1 MSVTRYP
8 LLLCLLGSLTA
19 CHSSTKSEQQANTSS
34 SNQME
39 AIYPHQAESEVP
51 INSQIR
57 LHLPNRLTGIKLAA
71 NAFRLTLTGTQG
83 EPLPLQVSKESA
95 DTLLL
100 TPEQPLAPASRYRL
114 QYGSGKKAWQL
125 DFTTEQRSDYPVKLP
140 SPQGD
145 YGVGE
150 LPAILFSRSIT
161 PSTEGEAD
169 TRPIDMQIWYP
180 VGKIFHGQ
188 RAPYLDKEIA
198 TLGEQGGLTTLSLN
212 DVVRTNARLGEQ
224 GECAQPHPLILFS
237 PGYGELSQFY
247 RTIIEPLVARG
258 YVVAG
263 INHAYTSMVTRS
275 GNGDMES
282 TDPIPSD
289 LPADELQAWLQ
300 NKLDAN
306 VADLDSAIARIALE
320 SSADTLIKG
329 CVDLQHIG
337 LLGHSFGGATA
348 LEALVTREHYLAA
361 VNLDGD
367 LFGKHNTTPSNRAV
381 LQIQMDMSTLNE
393 PGVRDNSIGER
404 DQTLTGEHH
413 WLEVAKSD
421 HLDFSDLHWYQE
433 YLQGPLALPP
443 STMDAAQMVEIE
455 ARWLGTFFDRTL
467 KGESVT
473 LEDLPLDGVRILP

>member
-1 MSVTRYP
+1 MSAIKYS
-8 LLLCLLGSLTA
+8 LLFCLLSGLA
-19 CHSSTKSEQQANTSS
+19 GCHSSTRNDQLANSS
-34 SNQME
+34 TYGNIE
-39 AIYPHQAESEVP
+39 ALFPHQAESEVP
-51 INSQIR
+51 VNSQIR
-57 LHLPNRLTGIKLAA
+57 LHLPAHQASTKLAN
-71 NAFRLTLTGTQG
+71 NAFRLTLQATP
-83 EPLPLQVSKESA
+83 EVLLPLQVSDDGE
-95 DTLLL
+95 DTLL
-100 TPEQPLAPASRYRL
+100 TPEQPLAPGSRYLL
-114 QYGSGKKAWQL
+114 QYGSGNNAWKL

-140 SPQGD
+140 QPAGD

-161 PSTEGEAD
+161 PNAEGQSD

-188 RAPYLDKEIA
+188 RAPYLDQEIA
-198 TLGEQGGLTTLSLN
+198 SLGEQSGLTTLSLN
-212 DVVRTNARLGEQ
+212 EVVRTNARLGEQ
-224 GECAQPHPLILFS
+224 GECARPHPLILFS

-263 INHAYTSMVTRS
+263 INHASTSMVTRS

-289 LPADELQAWLQ
+289 LPAEELQAWLQ

-306 VADLDSAIARIALE
+306 VADLDSAIERIALE

-348 LEALVTREHYLAA
+348 MEALVTRNHYLAA

-367 LFGKHNTTPSNRAV
+367 LMGKHHTTASNLAV
-381 LQIQMDMSTLNE
+381 LQMQSTL
-393 PGVRDNSIGER
+393 GTHDNSLRER
-404 DQTLTGEHH
+404 DATLTGEHH

-433 YLQGPLALPP
+433 YLQGPLALP
-443 STMDAAQMVEIE
+443 SSSMDPAQMVEIE
-455 ARWLGTFFDRTL
+455 TLWLGTFFDHTL

-473 LEDLPLDGVRILP
+473 LEDLSLDGVRILP

>member
-1 MSVTRYP
+1 MSTKGYS
-8 LLLCLLGSLTA
+8 LLICLLSGLTA
-19 CHSSTKSEQQANTSS
+19 CNSDNHSSTHGTL
-34 SNQME
+34 E
-39 AIYPHQAESEVP
+39 ALYPHQAESEVP
-51 INSQIR
+51 VNSQIR
-57 LHLPNRLTGIKLAA
+57 LHLPKHLTSTRFA
-71 NAFRLTLTGTQG
+71 NSAFRLTRQTIPE

-100 TPEQPLAPASRYRL
+100 TPEQPLAQASRYRL
-114 QYGSGKKAWQL
+114 QYGSGNKAWHL
-125 DFTTEQRSDYPVKLP
+125 EFTTEQRSDYPVTLP
-140 SPQGD
+140 LPQGD

-169 TRPIDMQIWYP
+169 TRPLDMQIWYP
-180 VGKIFHGQ
+180 VGKIFHGP
-188 RAPYLDKEIA
+188 RAPYLDAEIA
-198 TLGEQGGLTTLSLN
+198 DLGEQSGLTSVSLN
-212 DVVRTNARLGEQ
+212 AVVRTNARLGEQ
-224 GECAQPHPLILFS
+224 GECAKPHPLILFS

-263 INHAYTSMVTRS
+263 INHAATSGVTRS
-275 GNGDMES
+275 GDGEL
-282 TDPIPSD
+282 TLAEAIPFD
-289 LPADELQAWLQ
+289 LPAAELQAWHQ
-300 NKLDAN
+300 KKIDDN
-306 VADLDSAIARIALE
+306 VEDLDSAIARIALE

-348 LEALVTREHYLAA
+348 LEALVTREHYLAG

-381 LQIQMDMSTLNE
+381 LQMQMDISTLNE

-413 WLEVAKSD
+413 WLEVAQSN
-421 HLDFSDLHWYQE
+421 HMDFSDHPWYLE
-433 YLQGPLALPP
+433 YLQAEMALPP
-443 STMDAAQMVEIE
+443 GSLDPAQMVEIE
-455 ARWLGTFFDRTL
+455 TRWLGAFFDRTL

-473 LEDLPLDGVRILP
+473 LEELPLDGVRLLP

>member
-8 LLLCLLGSLTA
+8 LLLCLLGGMA
-19 CHSSTKSEQQANTSS
+19 GCHSSTENNQQAKAATSGDV
-34 SNQME
+34 E
-39 AIYPHQAESEVP
+39 AIFPHQAESEVP

-57 LHLPNRLTGIKLAA
+57 LRLPTRMASIKIDSD
-71 NAFRLTLTGTQG
+71 AFRLALQAVPG
-83 EPLPLQVSKESA
+83 ESLPLKISKESA

-100 TPEQPLAPASRYRL
+100 TPAQPLATASRYRL
-114 QYGSGKKAWQL
+114 QYGSGNNAWQL
-125 DFTTEQRSDYPVKLP
+125 DFTTEQRSDYQVKLP
-140 SPQGD
+140 PPQGD

-161 PSTEGEAD
+161 PTTEDQTD

-180 VGKIFHGQ
+180 VGKIFHGP
-188 RAPYLDKEIA
+188 RAPYLDEEIA

-212 DVVRTNARLGEQ
+212 KLVRTNARLGEQ
-224 GECAQPHPLILFS
+224 GECATPHPLILFS

-247 RTIIEPLVARG
+247 RVIIEPLVARG

-263 INHAYTSMVTRS
+263 INHAFTSMVTRS

-282 TDPIPSD
+282 ADPIPSD
-289 LPADELQAWLQ
+289 LPAAELQAWLQ

-348 LEALVTREHYLAA
+348 MEALVTRDHYLAA
-361 VNLDGD
+361 ANLDGD
-367 LFGKHNTTPSNRAV
+367 LMGKHHTTSSNLAV
-381 LQIQMDMSTLNE
+381 LQMQSALGTH
-393 PGVRDNSIGER
+393 DNSLRER
-404 DQTLTGEHH
+404 NETLSGEHH
-413 WLEVAKSD
+413 WLEVAQSD

-433 YLQGPLALPP
+433 YLQGPLALSP
-443 STMDAAQMVEIE
+443 SAMDPAQMVEIE
-455 ARWLGTFFDRTL
+455 TRWLGTFFDRSL
-467 KGESVT
+467 KGASVA
-473 LEDLPLDGVRILP
+473 LEDLPLDGVRLLP